1 MITSVY
7 CLQVHLP
14 SPSVL
19 TGPTY
24 SHAASY
30 TMEHNSR
37 IRCYGD
43 ISSTHYMIVQ
53 LSPTSSPSPSP
64 CRSRFLLIFIFAPI
78 PAFRRTPVFSATASC
93 PQFFSRSPTWTSSQQ
108 TCRVRTAGPVPQPST
123 AHQQAGSARPKVS
136 SCCSGSRTTSAA
148 GHPCWIANVE
158 TSTSTCLIKRSRA
171 VVASCLF
178 FFAAVTRVCRST
190 ALRMVTGRF

>member
-78 PAFRRTPVFSATASC
+78 PAFLKDAGIFRNGVLPTILFALTHLD
-93 PQFFSRSPTWTSSQQ
+93 FFSTNLSCTHSRTSPTTVNSTPTSRQRKAQSIKLLQWF
-108 TCRVRTAGPVPQPST
+108 
-123 AHQQAGSARPKVS
+123 AHHV
-136 SCCSGSRTTSAA
+136 C
-148 GHPCWIANVE
+148 
-158 TSTSTCLIKRSRA
+158 SRA
-171 VVASCLF
+171 PVLDSQCGNIDIDMF
-178 FFAAVTRVCRST
+178 D
-190 ALRMVTGRF
+190 